1 MTETTQQE
9 KIDYIYERL
18 KKQEKTEKIWIFLK
32 WGFRIFIV
40 WYLYYFIT
48 TGLPA
53 MISGLMP
60 EIPSFS
66 SQDSE
71 NQISTEQIQNL
82 IWEYFSN

>member
-66 SQDSE
+66 EGASDIKLDQAQDIINSFFSQ
-71 NQISTEQIQNL
+71 
-82 IWEYFSN
+82 